1 MQGWIGRA
9 ARVDL
14 GRGRVE
20 ILDISREI
28 LEADLGGRGLAGR
41 FLEDRITPA
50 WDDPDSWI
58 ALCAGP
64 LAGTAAPGAGLL
76 VAGFRSPL
84 TGAWGD
90 AALGFRSGAELKR
103 AGLDALLITGRSS
116 GWTALV
122 VEDGDVR
129 LEPAADLVGL
139 GDGRMVSR
147 IASRLGTSASWVAV
161 GPAAEAG
168 VRFASLIT
176 EENVAE
182 GRCGA
187 GLALAAKGVK
197 IITFRGAG
205 AVQVQDPS
213 GLQEARE
220 AIVRLINASPA
231 LKGRHGF
238 SRYGEAA
245 LFDLMDARRMTPTG
259 NFRATR
265 FEHAARVNA
274 AALQR
279 FYDPSASSC
288 PERQVGCPQISR
300 TGEALPGFD
309 ALSHF
314 TALVGNADLQA
325 AVQANTLCN
334 HLGMDPI
341 SAASALACH
350 QEATGEDLPPKRLLS
365 LLRAMGDQSSR
376 LGRSLGEGG
385 FAYASGR
392 GRPEF
397 SMSVKGLDL
406 PACDPRGAYG
416 MALGYAVSTIGG
428 CRVRANTLG
437 HEILRK
443 PVATDRFSF
452 SGKARIVK
460 LGEDAKAATDSL
472 AVCGSIFLAASLE
485 EYAKALQAATGSPF
499 TAQRLMAAGER
510 ICYRE
515 RIMNA
520 RLGFDAG
527 QDDLPERFFIRPG
540 SGDPE
545 LDIPAIDRQAFLEA
559 RMRYY
564 RVRGLDESG
573 RPTAERA
580 RRLGLD
586 WRP

>member
-1 MQGWIGRA
+1 MHGWIGRA

-20 ILDISREI
+20 AADIARED

-41 FLEDRITPA
+41 FLENRIKSA
-50 WDDPDSWI
+50 WDDPESWI

-90 AALGFRSGAELKR
+90 AALGGRLGAQLKRSGF
-103 AGLDALLITGRSS
+103 DALFITGRSS
-116 GWTALV
+116 EWTALV
-122 VEDGDVR
+122 VQDGEVR
-129 LEPAADLVGL
+129 LEPAEDLAGL
-139 GDGRMVSR
+139 DGER
-147 IASRLGTSASWVAV
+147 IASKVGASAGWVAV

-168 VRFASLIT
+168 VRFASLVT
-176 EENVAE
+176 DAGVAA
-182 GRCGA
+182 GRCGV

-197 IITFRGAG
+197 IIMARGAG
-205 AVQVQDPS
+205 AVPVHDPV

-220 AIVRLINASPA
+220 AMVRLTNASPA
-231 LKGRHGF
+231 LRGRHGF
-238 SRYGEAA
+238 GGYGEAA
-245 LFDLMDARRMTPTG
+245 LFDLMDARRMTPTC

-274 AALQR
+274 ATLKRR
-279 FYDPSASSC
+279 FDPVASPC
-288 PERQVGCPQISR
+288 PGCHGACVQTSR

-314 TALVGNADLQA
+314 TALLGNADLPA

-334 HLGMDPI
+334 RLGMDPI
-341 SAASALACH
+341 SAASVLACH
-350 QEATGEDLPPKRLLS
+350 QEATGEDMTPERILS
-365 LLRAMGDQSSR
+365 LLRAMGDQDSK
-376 LGRSLGEGG
+376 LGRSLGQGG
-385 FAYASGR
+385 LAYASDL
-392 GRPEF
+392 GRPEI

-416 MALGYAVSTIGG
+416 LALGYAVSSIGG
-428 CRVRANTLG
+428 CRLRANTLG

-472 AVCGSIFLAASLE
+472 SACGNIFLAASLE
-485 EYAKALQAATGSPF
+485 EYAKALQAVTGSPF

-520 RLGFDAG
+520 KLGFNAG
-527 QDDLPERFFIRPG
+527 RDDLPERFFIQPG
-540 SGDPE
+540 SGGPE
-545 LDIPAIDRQAFLEA
+545 LDVPAIDRQAFLEA
-559 RMRYY
+559 RARYY

-573 RPTAERA
+573 RPTAETA
-580 RRLGLD
+580 GRLGLD